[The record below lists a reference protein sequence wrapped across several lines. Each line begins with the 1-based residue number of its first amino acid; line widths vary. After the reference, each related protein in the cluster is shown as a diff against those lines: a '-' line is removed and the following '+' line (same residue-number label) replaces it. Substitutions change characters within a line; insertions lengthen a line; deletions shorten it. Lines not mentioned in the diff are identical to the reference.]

1 MDPKWLWAVGPVG
14 LVAIFFII
22 FQAGGKRDGARA
34 RMAEIWRASWGPDN
48 GPGAKRVALPAD
60 FALLLDNVGGGMPI
74 GVFEL
79 VPKEAWLGVY
89 KPALLG
95 GNDHITVFMRLYEP
109 GPPMRVAPLPFTDEG
124 RVPNLGI
131 RFTKDPEFTAR
142 FQVEGTRDRDIKQ
155 WLSPPVREELLEL
168 EDAFLEVDGKR
179 AALSLYTRLDEDALD
194 DLVAAADV
202 IFAEYGASDASLL
215 GNDLPSYRTPAPKP
229 PKAGKPIAPKP
240 AGDRRPKPRA

>member
-1 MDPKWLWAVGPVG
+1 MKWLWAVGPVG
-14 LVAIFFII
+14 LVAIFFILY
-22 FQAGGKRDGARA
+22 QTGSKRDGVRA
-34 RMAEIWRASWGPDN
+34 RMAGSARLVGP
-48 GPGAKRVALPAD
+48 GQRPGAKRVALPAD

-79 VPKEAWLGVY
+79 VPKEAWLGIY

-109 GPPMRVAPLPFTDEG
+109 GPPMRVAPLAFTDEG
-124 RVPNLGI
+124 RVPNVGI

-142 FQVEGTRDRDIKQ
+142 FQVEGAGDRTIKQ

-194 DLVAAADV
+194 DLVGAADV
-202 IFAEYGASDASLL
+202 IFAEYGASDASLF
-215 GNDLPSYRTPAPKP
+215 GSDLPSYRTPAPKP
-229 PKAGKPIAPKP
+229 PKAGKPIAAKP
-240 AGDRRPKPRA
+240 AADKRPKPRA